1 MSLVTKA
8 GACYNTSCQET
19 NFNSSMKL
27 QFTIILTIYN
37 KQAYKESYNAFKTY
51 KKKKKREKEFRK
63 WTAI

>member
-27 QFTIILTIYN
+27 QFTIILTIYD
-37 KQAYKESYNAFKTY
+37 KQAYKESYNAFKP
-51 KKKKKREKEFRK
+51 
-63 WTAI
+63 